1 MVKRFHIY
9 ILLGLFFICQSAQ
22 GAWSKWTSDKDTDRD
37 PEEKLE
43 DLHFNHHH
51 ATLTEEFFCIVEGGF
66 LSSLFGFRIDPLS
79 GKKRMHA
86 GIDVSAKEGTDI
98 KAIDGGEVVFAGS
111 RGLYGKLL
119 EIRHPNGLVTRYG
132 HTKEL
137 LVQVGE
143 WVRKGQTVAL
153 LGKTGKATGPHVH
166 FEVRQDG
173 LPVDPFLI
181 FPELKKRLLSKYD
194 Q

>member
-1 MVKRFHIY
+1 MVKYFHIY
-9 ILLGLFFICQSAQ
+9 IVLGLFLVSQSAL
-22 GAWSKWTSDKDTDRD
+22 GAWSKWASENTDRD
-37 PEEKLE
+37 SKEKPV
-43 DLHFNHHH
+43 DLYFNHHH
-51 ATLTEEFFCIVEGGF
+51 HASLTEEFFCIVEGGF
-66 LSSLFGFRIDPLS
+66 LSSLFGFRTDPFS

-98 KAIDGGEVVFAGS
+98 KAIDGGQVVFAGP

-143 WVRKGQTVAL
+143 WVLKGQTVAL
-153 LGKTGKATGPHVH
+153 LGQTGKATAPHVH

>member
-1 MVKRFHIY
+1 MSQPAF
-9 ILLGLFFICQSAQ
+9 GT
-22 GAWSKWTSDKDTDRD
+22 WPKWIAENKDSDRD
-37 PEEKLE
+37 SEEKL
-43 DLHFNHHH
+43 DSFHLNHHH
-51 ATLTEEFFCIVEGGF
+51 HASLTEEFFCIVEGGVI
-66 LSSLFGFRIDPLS
+66 SSLFGFRVDPFS
-79 GKKRMHA
+79 GKKRMHS
-86 GIDVSAKEGTDI
+86 GIDVSAKEGSDI
-98 KAIDGGEVVFAGS
+98 KAIDGGEVVFAGPK
-111 RGLYGKLL
+111 GLYGKLL
-119 EIRHPNGLVTRYG
+119 EIRHPNGFVTRYG

-143 WVRKGQTVAL
+143 WVRKGQTIAL

-166 FEVRQDG
+166 VEVRQDG

>member
-1 MVKRFHIY
+1 M
-9 ILLGLFFICQSAQ
+9 LLSLFLVSQSAL
-22 GAWSKWTSDKDTDRD
+22 GTWGKWVPEKDSDRELEEK
-37 PEEKLE
+37 PEE
-43 DLHFNHHH
+43 LHFNHHH
-51 ATLTEEFFCIVEGGF
+51 ATLTEELFCIVEGGF
-66 LSSLFGFRIDPLS
+66 ISSLFGFRIDPFS

-86 GIDVSAKEGTDI
+86 GIDISAKEGTDI

-111 RGLYGKLL
+111 KGLYGKLL
-119 EIRHPNGLVTRYG
+119 EIRHPNGLITRYG

-143 WVRKGQTVAL
+143 WVRKGQTVASV
-153 LGKTGKATGPHVH
+153 GQTGKATGPHVH
-166 FEVRQDG
+166 LEVRRNG

>member
-1 MVKRFHIY
+1 MFLSF
-9 ILLGLFFICQSAQ
+9 LLIGMSYPAQ
-22 GAWSKWTSDKDTDRD
+22 GAWTKWVPDKDTDKNS
-37 PEEKLE
+37 EEKPE

-51 ATLTEEFFCIVEGGF
+51 SSLTEEFICIVEGG
-66 LSSLFGFRIDPLS
+66 LISSLFGFRVDPFS

-98 KAIDGGEVVFAGS
+98 RAVDEGEVVFAGFK
-111 RGLYGKLL
+111 GLYGKLL

-143 WVRKGQTVAL
+143 WVRKGQTVAKI
-153 LGKTGKATGPHVH
+153 GKTGKATGAHLH
-166 FEVRQDG
+166 LEVRENG

-181 FPELKKRLLSKYD
+181 FPELKKRLLSKYE

>member
-1 MVKRFHIY
+1 M
-9 ILLGLFFICQSAQ
+9 LLSLLLISQSAQ
-22 GAWSKWTSDKDTDRD
+22 GAWTKWISDKDTDRD
-37 PEEKLE
+37 SEEKLE
-43 DLHFNHHH
+43 DLHANHHH
-51 ATLTEEFFCIVEGGF
+51 ASLTEEFFCIVEGGF
-66 LSSLFGFRIDPLS
+66 ISSLFGFRVDPFS
-79 GKKRMHA
+79 GKKRMHS

-98 KAIDGGEVVFAGS
+98 KAIEGGEVVFAGS
-111 RGLYGKLL
+111 KGLYGKLL